1 MTKTWKTILSIERI
15 LKMWRRKNLTL
26 EEKIIIFITSISF
39 IKSYFPSASISNS
52 ESDFIRVTT
61 NTKRF
66 IIEFIFSWR
75 KTLNHLQR
83 FSIWRF
89 KKCRHKIKDNKHDK
103 SFHEWKIIPLTLIKS
118 TFGECFIL
126 FFT

>member
-1 MTKTWKTILSIERI
+1 
-15 LKMWRRKNLTL
+15 MWRRKNLTL

-66 IIEFIFSWR
+66 IIEFIF
-75 KTLNHLQR
+75 NV
-83 FSIWRF
+83 
-89 KKCRHKIKDNKHDK
+89 KH
-103 SFHEWKIIPLTLIKS
+103 
-118 TFGECFIL
+118 
-126 FFT
+126 